1 MSKFAQVNTSI
12 NSTMK
17 MFFDNID
24 EMYIVHPIAIF
35 YEND

>member
-1 MSKFAQVNTSI
+1 MSKFAQVSVSI
-12 NSTMK
+12 NLAMK
-17 MFFDNID
+17 MFFDNIN